1 MKNSCVQIYCGD
13 GKGKTTAAVGLAVRA
28 SGAKLSVFF
37 MQFMKSGTSSEMGQ
51 LEAMEHVTVSAV
63 ENPFGFTWN
72 MTEDEKRSLRK
83 KNTEAVIQ
91 CIKDVEEKQYDVMIL
106 DEIIAAYNN
115 ELVDQKLVEQL
126 VQNHGETEV
135 VLTGRNPDD
144 KLTQMSDYVSEIKAV
159 KHPYENG
166 VNARY
171 GIEY

>member
-28 SGAKLSVFF
+28 SGAKLSVLF
-37 MQFMKSGTSSEMGQ
+37 MQFMKNGTSSEIGQ
-51 LEAMEHVTVSAV
+51 LKAMEYVTVATV

-72 MTEDEKRSLRK
+72 MTEDEKQSLRK
-83 KNTEAVIQ
+83 RNTEAVIQ
-91 CIKDVEEKQYDVMIL
+91 CMQYIEQKQYDVMIL
-106 DEIIAAYNN
+106 DEIISAYQN
-115 ELVDQKLVEQL
+115 ELVDQNLVEQL

-144 KLTQMSDYVSEIKAV
+144 KLIKMSDYVSEIRAV